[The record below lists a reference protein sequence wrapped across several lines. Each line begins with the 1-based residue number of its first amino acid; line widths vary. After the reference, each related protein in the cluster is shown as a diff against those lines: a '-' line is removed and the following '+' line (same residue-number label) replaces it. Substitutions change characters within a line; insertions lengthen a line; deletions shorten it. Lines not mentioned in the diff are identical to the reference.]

1 MSCCD
6 TPELNPVPCFNN
18 TLQATAAYAQIVGA
32 PEEMTPIFYADR
44 QCGGQR
50 FPQRELP
57 IVANPV
63 YPDGK
68 PPDGFLPEQLNGL
81 NQLRIISKRD
91 YDLLVQGNGTMSSSQ
106 INYLTGA
113 KSDSSGN
120 NGAQNCF
127 TPIDGTSTNTFTFI
141 LSIYIPPNYEA
152 YFFPQDPTV
161 TPIAQQQTTM
171 LRMDPGTLIT
181 NTCCQKLQWGP
192 TNQYAFLTKDLNPP
206 QTPLTETECCPFKGN
221 VRHGAPFLVLVRL
234 ENLQS
239 LILDMCSKNRGVM
252 IGPYDLPVWKP
263 QTSGCDSFMT
273 SFCAQPVSTMTDD
286 EQDICACFI
295 QQRTLDE
302 TYGEGLEVPV
312 LCFGS
317 DAKKR
322 VEKNCVFNQKA
333 YKTFDMQQSSCSYA
347 ECLQMASALPGTGTI
362 QCQGSTIAPKLPDV
376 APVVSVSVSPT
387 DDDDY
392 TESTVISIPS
402 WIWYLFATF
411 IICLL
416 AFLVILNF
424 VRPVENAPINET
436 AQ

>member
-1 MSCCD
+1 
-6 TPELNPVPCFNN
+6 
-18 TLQATAAYAQIVGA
+18 
-32 PEEMTPIFYADR
+32 
-44 QCGGQR
+44 
-50 FPQRELP
+50 
-57 IVANPV
+57 
-63 YPDGK
+63 
-68 PPDGFLPEQLNGL
+68 
-81 NQLRIISKRD
+81 
-91 YDLLVQGNGTMSSSQ
+91 
-106 INYLTGA
+106 
-113 KSDSSGN
+113 
-120 NGAQNCF
+120 
-127 TPIDGTSTNTFTFI
+127 
-141 LSIYIPPNYEA
+141 
-152 YFFPQDPTV
+152 
-161 TPIAQQQTTM
+161 
-171 LRMDPGTLIT
+171 
-181 NTCCQKLQWGP
+181 
-192 TNQYAFLTKDLNPP
+192 
-206 QTPLTETECCPFKGN
+206 
-221 VRHGAPFLVLVRL
+221 
-234 ENLQS
+234 
-239 LILDMCSKNRGVM
+239 
-252 IGPYDLPVWKP
+252 
-263 QTSGCDSFMT
+263 
-273 SFCAQPVSTMTDD
+273 MTDD